1 MVWNIDATEKSIK
14 YFEGNRVTKRKKK
27 IEKKTNEM

>member
-14 YFEGNRVTKRKKK
+14 YFEGNRVTKKKK
-27 IEKKTNEM
+27 KKTNEI